1 MADIITALYDR
12 LEIYE
17 EIARCYV
24 SLQESLREEKIRG
37 DRLEQEL
44 NLICEV
50 GVKLR
55 GYAKQRFDRL
65 FPPFRTSDN

>member
-1 MADIITALYDR
+1 MATLYDR

-24 SLQESLREEKIRG
+24 SLQESLREEKHRG
-37 DRLEQEL
+37 NRLEREL